1 MTDAH
6 DLNAAEILVVDDD
19 ALSREMLVMMLQSA
33 DLRVASA
40 TDGLQAV
47 ELIESREANPFVAV
61 FTDVQMPRMG
71 GIELL
76 AWINRHA
83 PATAT
88 VIMTGNQE
96 RELLSASLRGGAV
109 EFLDKPFDLRAIL
122 GASRQAR
129 EIHHRR
135 TAQLAAARRLL
146 DIADIHQRL
155 SRVALAGSG
164 GLRADLS
171 VTTRFYAMD
180 EAGGDLV
187 QTIALDP
194 DRVLLVLG
202 DVSGHGLREAF
213 LSSYFQGVIA
223 GMAGRGDAT
232 GRGIAEAFNRF
243 LLEQWNADDPLA
255 IATSLSVCFLEL
267 DLRARRVSILNCGSP
282 GVLLADDG
290 RVSILASGGSPLGWF
305 RELEPAEA
313 VVPISAAGQIILWSD
328 GLEAHATRLGVTPLV
343 LAARILLAPP
353 NSLASG
359 FLRDADDDIVV
370 CRAAW
375 DTPGDTRPLAGLLV
389 HHATFP
395 GDSAARIDDFQSG
408 WTRLLT
414 VIFPDLPETDLHD
427 ITLCLREALLN
438 AFVHGCAGDPART
451 AGVEILI
458 EPTKQ
463 HLVLQ
468 VSDDG
473 PGFDPAAPAPGTD
486 PEHISLGLRLIRSL
500 ACEVRHSSDGRRVD
514 MTFRLPGAPAA

>member
-1 MTDAH
+1 MTSHADPN
-6 DLNAAEILVVDDD
+6 LAEILVVDDD
-19 ALSREMLVMMLQSA
+19 MLSREMLVMMLQSA
-33 DLRVASA
+33 DLRVQAA
-40 TDGLQAV
+40 NDGLQAID
-47 ELIESREANPFVAV
+47 LIERRAAHPFTSV

-76 AWINRHA
+76 DWINRHA
-83 PATAT
+83 PTTAT

-122 GASRQAR
+122 GAARRAR
-129 EIHHRR
+129 EIHQRR
-135 TAQLAAARRLL
+135 TTQLAASRRLL

-155 SRVALAGSG
+155 SRVAPAGAG
-164 GLRADLS
+164 GLRADLA

-223 GMAGRGDAT
+223 GMAGQDAT

-243 LLEQWNADDPLA
+243 LFDQWNADDPLA

-282 GVLLADDG
+282 GVLLADEG

-305 RELEPAEA
+305 RTLEPAET
-313 VVPISAAGQIILWSD
+313 VVPISASGQILLWSD
-328 GLEAHATRLGVTPLV
+328 GLEAHATRLGVPPLA
-343 LAARILLAPP
+343 LAARLLLAPP
-353 NSLASG
+353 HSLAAG
-359 FLRDADDDIVV
+359 VLQGADDDIVV

-375 DTPGDTRPLAGLLV
+375 DAPGAIRPLAGLLA
-389 HHATFP
+389 HHETLP
-395 GDSAARIDDFQSG
+395 GDSAARIDDLQAA
-408 WTRLLT
+408 WTRQFSLIL
-414 VIFPDLPETDLHD
+414 PDLPDTDAHD
-427 ITLCLREALLN
+427 LTLCLREALLN
-438 AFVHGCAGDPART
+438 ALVHGCAGDPART
-451 AGVEILI
+451 ATVEILI
-458 EPTKQ
+458 NAEQAKI
-463 HLVLQ
+463 VLG
-468 VSDDG
+468 VADDG
-473 PGFDPAAPAPGTD
+473 PGFDPDNIMPGAD

-500 ACEVRHSSDGRRVD
+500 AREVRHSPDGRRVD
-514 MTFRLPGAPAA
+514 MTFRLPGAPVP

>member
-1 MTDAH
+1 MTTAADP
-6 DLNAAEILVVDDD
+6 NAAEILVVDDD
-19 ALSREMLVMMLQSA
+19 ALSREMLVLMLQSA
-33 DLRVASA
+33 AVRVASA
-40 TDGLQAV
+40 ADGLQAV
-47 ELIESREANPFVAV
+47 EQIRHREDRPFVAV
-61 FTDVQMPRMG
+61 FTDVQMPGMG
-71 GIELL
+71 GLELL
-76 AWINRHA
+76 EWINRHA

-122 GASRQAR
+122 GATRRAR

-135 TAQLAAARRLL
+135 TDQLAAARRLL

-155 SRVALAGSG
+155 SRVAPAGAG
-164 GLRADLS
+164 GLRADLA
-171 VTTRFYAMD
+171 VATRFYAMD

-223 GMAGRGDAT
+223 GMAGRDAT

-243 LLEQWNADDPLA
+243 LFEQWNADDPLA

-282 GVLLADDG
+282 GVLLADEG
-290 RVSILASGGSPLGWF
+290 RVSVLACGGSPLGWF

-328 GLEAHATRLGVTPLV
+328 GLEAHATRLDVPPLA

-353 NSLASG
+353 HSLADG
-359 FLRDADDDIVV
+359 FLKGADDDIVV

-375 DTPGDTRPLAGLLV
+375 DAPGAEHPLAGQLV
-389 HHATFP
+389 HHATFA
-395 GDSAARIDDFQSG
+395 GDSAARIDEFQAG
-408 WTRLLT
+408 WSRQLAL
-414 VIFPDLPETDLHD
+414 ILPGLPETELHD
-427 ITLCLREALLN
+427 VTLCLREALLN

-451 AGVEILI
+451 AGVAILI
-458 EPTKQ
+458 DPARQ
-463 HLVLQ
+463 LLVLQ
-468 VSDDG
+468 VTDDG

-500 ACEVRHSSDGRRVD
+500 AREVRHSPDGRRVD